1 MKIRVIV
8 PCFNEGEVVTKTYDK
23 LTEILM
29 EDSLDK
35 GYDYDLLFVDD
46 GSKDNTIDHV
56 QHLASLDQHVKY
68 ISFSRNFGKESAMIA
83 GFQHSVKC
91 DAVVMVDGDLQHPP
105 EFIPQMIEG
114 FQEGY
119 DQVIAKRDRTGE
131 NIARKSMTKL
141 YYKLINSFVE
151 DIEFID
157 GVGDFR
163 LLSQRAV
170 KAMSYLKEYNLFSKG
185 LFEWIGYN
193 TKIFTYQNVEREA
206 GHSKWTFTKLLNY
219 GIDGLISFN
228 NKPLRAMIYLG
239 MTIFSLSI
247 VYILYLLIGIMVN
260 GINNPGYFT
269 TIAAVLL
276 IGGIQLISIGVVGEY
291 IGRIYYEVKQR
302 PKYIVQASNLKEP
315 THDLKVVEQEKE
327 KVH

>member
-170 KAMSYLKEYNLFSKG
+170 KAMSSLKEYNRFSKG

-291 IGRIYYEVKQR
+291 IGRIY
-302 PKYIVQASNLKEP
+302 
-315 THDLKVVEQEKE
+315 
-327 KVH
+327 